1 MRQKPSQPRLHH
13 YLPRFYLRAFSD
25 LSILKREGKSA
36 IWVYEKGKAV
46 RRGSPG
52 TEARKRDLYAF
63 EDGGAKN
70 TQAEKWF
77 ARLENEVA
85 PILERLQRREHVLTP
100 NERDWLAI
108 FVGTMYLR
116 TPAGR
121 RWHDDRFAPVA
132 SQYIAEVA
140 TDPDSFASLFHG
152 VYDPSEYQVDV
163 ESIRKD
169 ILDGK
174 LETFARRPDLSINAM
189 VGVGRRIAEVLVQ
202 FDWQVVHSD
211 GSQFFITSDSPV
223 IPELR
228 NDAEG
233 KTYFWM
239 GVERP
244 GVNVW
249 FPVSRTVCL
258 RIKRGVG
265 SGLCRLPDRGI
276 RMVNKILMRCADR
289 RIYAAERSPAL
300 QALFDKIGCEHSLE
314 RSEIT
319 WEGRKF

>member
-1 MRQKPSQPRLHH
+1 MHQKPSQPRLHH

-25 LSILKREGKSA
+25 PSILKREGKSA
-36 IWVYEKGKAV
+36 IWVYERGKAV
-46 RRGSPG
+46 RRGSPNS
-52 TEARKRDLYAF
+52 EACARDLYAF
-63 EDGGAKN
+63 DDGGAKN

-77 ARLENEVA
+77 ARLEGEVA

-100 NERDWLAI
+100 NERDWMAI
-108 FVGTMYLR
+108 FLGTMYMR

-121 RWHDDRFAPVA
+121 KWHDDRVAPAA

-140 TDPDSFASLFHG
+140 GNPEAFASLFHG

-163 ESIRKD
+163 ESIRMD

-174 LETFARRPDLSINAM
+174 LETFTKRPDLNITAL
-189 VGVGRRIAEVLVQ
+189 VEVGRIMAEVLVQ
-202 FDWQVVHSD
+202 LDWQVVHSD

-223 IPELR
+223 IPELH

-244 GVNVW
+244 GANVW

-258 RIKRGVG
+258 RIKKGVG

-276 RMVNKILMRCADR
+276 RMVNKRLMMCADR

-300 QALFDKIGCEHSLE
+300 QALFDKIGCKHSLE